1 MSEYDRLGDFI
12 AAIARPGAV
21 WMTSGERGGGKTHT
35 AVAIAERMVKGR
47 FPQLPKIVVATN
59 IIFYHKVD
67 GQIRV
72 EPPPGVF
79 HIRTMRDFF
88 PIVVDSI
95 RTYGRDVLIVLILDE
110 AQGFVGGD
118 LNSTNASIP
127 MKEFLGTIRKYN
139 SMVWFLTPSAKQL
152 GPAFRNLINAKTP
165 GNLTCR
171 WKKDLA
177 LNERWIKANGLKCT
191 PKQLMIV
198 RPYDHE
204 PAFIQIPVTEWTGT
218 VDGLEEGQYCY
229 DHEAS
234 ATFRE
239 GKGFCFNDFNDYMG
253 GIASINAMDAIE
265 EYYRT
270 QIGDSEE
277 GGATP
282 VRSEADIERE
292 SKAKLYSRMMLS
304 GMKQQDAA
312 DMIGVARSTL
322 NGFLRHGVNQIEA
335 TVRYYGC
342 GTFHQIP
349 QRAGFLAQLE
359 LTDPDQLVVTDGNWL
374 AAKMPQ
380 WVERTVKATIQQPP
394 LELFDASQASGL
406 EWKPASIICGA
417 EAGPWRGLHERDCK
431 QLSRREFLF
440 RRFAGGSRVQP
451 EPLTLAFPVQQLLFP
466 GDTTVNNANLLP
478 FLAAFIVESPQ
489 AQIVHLGLENL
500 KVSVNG
506 RSDLNGEVSLNA
518 GANLF
523 VAAVSRL
530 YGHQPDCEVS
540 FPADAGVSIHNC
552 YSSNDKIPIESRTGI
567 SGLSYYS
574 ADESSIEA
582 IADGFGDEIIS

>member
-1 MSEYDRLGDFI
+1 MSEFERLGDFI

-35 AVAIAERMVKGR
+35 AVAIAERMVKGK
-47 FPQLPKIVVATN
+47 FPQLPQIVVATN

-67 GQIRV
+67 GEIRV
-72 EPPPGVF
+72 EPPPGVY

-95 RTYGRDVLIVLILDE
+95 RRYGRDVLIVLILDE

-177 LNERWIKANGLKCT
+177 LNERWIQANHLSCT

-204 PAFIQIPVTEWTGT
+204 PAFVQIPVTEWTGT
-218 VDGLEEGQYCY
+218 VDSLQEGHYCY

-239 GKGFCFNDFNDYMG
+239 GKGFSFNDFNDYMG
-253 GIASINAMDAIE
+253 GVASINAMDAIE

-270 QIGDSEE
+270 QVDVSEDGE
-277 GGATP
+277 AVP

-312 DMIGVARSTL
+312 DIIGVPRSTL
-322 NGFLRHGVNQIEA
+322 NLWCRDLGLPTKSAPKDVLPDTSGM
-335 TVRYYGC
+335 TSKTLVRNG
-342 GTFHQIP
+342 
-349 QRAGFLAQLE
+349 E
-359 LTDPDQLVVTDGNWL
+359 D
-374 AAKMPQ
+374 
-380 WVERTVKATIQQPP
+380 TVKTPRKVSEKRCQESGVSSNRDSCQNGGSKSAKIYISRETPSKPPSGRIQAATEIH
-394 LELFDASQASGL
+394 SSSASGPL
-406 EWKPASIICGA
+406 FSPPFQEGAGA
-417 EAGPWRGLHERDCK
+417 EIDG
-431 QLSRREFLF
+431 
-440 RRFAGGSRVQP
+440 
-451 EPLTLAFPVQQLLFP
+451 
-466 GDTTVNNANLLP
+466 
-478 FLAAFIVESPQ
+478 
-489 AQIVHLGLENL
+489 
-500 KVSVNG
+500 
-506 RSDLNGEVSLNA
+506 A
-518 GANLF
+518 GAG
-523 VAAVSRL
+523 V
-530 YGHQPDCEVS
+530 GHPRCVR
-540 FPADAGVSIHNC
+540 
-552 YSSNDKIPIESRTGI
+552 RTAPRMTRG
-567 SGLSYYS
+567 
-574 ADESSIEA
+574 EEA
-582 IADGFGDEIIS
+582 

>member
-270 QIGDSEE
+270 QIDTSEE

-322 NGFLRHGVNQIEA
+322 NLWCRDLGLPTKSAPKDSLPDMSGKSPKSVSRDGDNPAKRVRKVGEKRCQDSGVSSTRGSCQNGGPEPGKIYISREN
-335 TVRYYGC
+335 
-342 GTFHQIP
+342 P
-349 QRAGFLAQLE
+349 QYTPSGRSS
-359 LTDPDQLVVTDGNWL
+359 
-374 AAKMPQ
+374 AAA
-380 WVERTVKATIQQPP
+380 EIH
-394 LELFDASQASGL
+394 DSSASG
-406 EWKPASIICGA
+406 PV
-417 EAGPWRGLHERDCK
+417 PHPP
-431 QLSRREFLF
+431 
-440 RRFAGGSRVQP
+440 FAGGSDA
-451 EPLTLAFPVQQLLFP
+451 EAGTAAPLA
-466 GDTTVNNANLLP
+466 GHRSGIRR
-478 FLAAFIVESPQ
+478 AAARTS
-489 AQIVHLGLENL
+489 G
-500 KVSVNG
+500 
-506 RSDLNGEVSLNA
+506 GEA
-518 GANLF
+518 
-523 VAAVSRL
+523 
-530 YGHQPDCEVS
+530 
-540 FPADAGVSIHNC
+540 
-552 YSSNDKIPIESRTGI
+552 
-567 SGLSYYS
+567 
-574 ADESSIEA
+574 
-582 IADGFGDEIIS
+582 

>member
-1 MSEYDRLGDFI
+1 MPEYDRLGDFI

-35 AVAIAERMVKGR
+35 AVAIAERMVKGK

-67 GQIRV
+67 GEIRV
-72 EPPPGVF
+72 ESPPGVY

-95 RTYGRDVLIVLILDE
+95 RRFGRDVLIVLILDE

-177 LNERWIKANGLKCT
+177 LNEKWIKANKLKCT

-218 VDGLEEGQYCY
+218 VDKLEEGQYCY

-253 GIASINAMDAIE
+253 GVASINAMDAIE

-270 QIGDSEE
+270 QIDTSEE
-277 GGATP
+277 EGSVP

-312 DMIGVARSTL
+312 DIIGVARSTL
-322 NGFLRHGVNQIEA
+322 NLWCRDLGLPTKAAPKDNLPDMSAMSAKTRTRNGEKPAKTPRKVSEKGCQGKGVSSDRDSCQDEGAKSAKIYISKETPRKA
-335 TVRYYGC
+335 PMGRVQAAAE
-342 GTFHQIP
+342 FHSSSASEP
-349 QRAGFLAQLE
+349 LLS
-359 LTDPDQLVVTDGNWL
+359 
-374 AAKMPQ
+374 
-380 WVERTVKATIQQPP
+380 PP
-394 LELFDASQASGL
+394 LGEGSDA
-406 EWKPASIICGA
+406 EIDT
-417 EAGPWRGLHERDCK
+417 AGPYVGRPSSVRRSVTHASRGE
-431 QLSRREFLF
+431 
-440 RRFAGGSRVQP
+440 
-451 EPLTLAFPVQQLLFP
+451 
-466 GDTTVNNANLLP
+466 
-478 FLAAFIVESPQ
+478 
-489 AQIVHLGLENL
+489 
-500 KVSVNG
+500 
-506 RSDLNGEVSLNA
+506 
-518 GANLF
+518 
-523 VAAVSRL
+523 
-530 YGHQPDCEVS
+530 
-540 FPADAGVSIHNC
+540 
-552 YSSNDKIPIESRTGI
+552 
-567 SGLSYYS
+567 
-574 ADESSIEA
+574 EA
-582 IADGFGDEIIS
+582 